1 LFEAV
6 VFDII
11 NEYAPMRHIE
21 FKSNDEPWINFKQL
35 ISRRDNAF
43 TAGSSVLY
51 RKLRN
56 QVNRAR
62 KNLKSQYYLEQV

>member
-1 LFEAV
+1 V

-21 FKSNDEPWINFKQL
+21 IKSNDEPWIYFKQL
-35 ISRRDNAF
+35 INRRDNAF

-51 RKLRN
+51 RKQHN
-56 QVNRAR
+56 QVNRVR
-62 KNLKSQYYLEQV
+62 KSLKSQYYLEQV